1 MDSLCTH
8 ADTRS
13 RFRCSEEFAKADYA
27 ERSVRVPW
35 HHRAL
40 PILYGH
46 LKEELAATCL
56 LVHWPWSPLTLRL
69 YITICGKSDIS
80 LAWTWASEVVSI
92 H

>member
-27 ERSVRVPW
+27 ERSVRPPW
-35 HHRAL
+35 HHPAL

-56 LVHWPWSPLTLRL
+56 LA
-69 YITICGKSDIS
+69 CS
-80 LAWTWASEVVSI
+80 LALVHLDIASLHNNLWEK
-92 H
+92 